1 VKACGVT
8 ELSGFSPRSLL
19 PNLPML
25 ERIDMATARASPCT
39 LLRIGIP
46 LVDHLDDQMT
56 METHRWLAVHVLV
69 FDSLSHGRT
78 PFFSKFVVALA
89 IRLPG
94 SRCLQIN
101 KNAAFQ
107 LDAGLRNR
115 VEIPSRGEK

>member
-1 VKACGVT
+1 
-8 ELSGFSPRSLL
+8 
-19 PNLPML
+19 ML
-25 ERIDMATARASPCT
+25 ERIDVATARASPCT

-46 LVDHLDDQMT
+46 FVDHLDDQMT

-78 PFFSKFVVALA
+78 PFFDLLLPLA

-94 SRCLQIN
+94 IRRLQIN
-101 KNAAFQ
+101 NNAAFQ
-107 LDAGLRNR
+107 LDAEHYNR